1 MAKKSP
7 VDEQIEK
14 TEKAVITPYV
24 KAQKEIR
31 KMIQD
36 YFDQFAEADAAK
48 QGQMEKGEISKT
60 EYKDWRRRTM
70 CEGKKYEAFRDRLAK
85 KYLELNRE
93 AMKTV
98 NSEERDAFLTG
109 ANYSLYQMEQRL
121 NGSK

>member
-7 VDEQIEK
+7 VDEQVEK
-14 TEKAVITPYV
+14 AEKAVITPYV

-36 YFDQFAEADAAK
+36 YFNQFAEADAKK
-48 QGQMEKGEISKT
+48 QEQVEKGEISKT

-70 CEGKKYEAFRDRLAK
+70 CEGKKYEAFRDKLAK

-98 NSEERDAFLTG
+98 NKEELAAYQAG
-109 ANYSLYQMEQRL
+109 ANYSFGQMEKKL
-121 NGSK
+121 NGEE